1 MIGATPPGNG
11 RFAHVLVIE
20 DDLDI
25 REMYSFLL
33 EGEGIQIAKA
43 DHAQDG
49 LALAR
54 ELVPD
59 VILTDI
65 VMPGPLDVFTMTKLL
80 RSGERT
86 RHIPVIAVT
95 GYDPATV
102 HASGRFHRVLVKPIM
117 PDDLLDAVRAVL
129 ARSAALK
136 ARVARLQMR
145 MRAAERPPNV
155 A

>member
-1 MIGATPPGNG
+1 MIGATPHGNE
-11 RFAHVLVIE
+11 RFALVLVI
-20 DDLDI
+20 DDDHDT

-33 EGEGIQIAKA
+33 EGEGIRIAHA
-43 DHAQDG
+43 DHAQNG
-49 LALAR
+49 LGLAR

-59 VILTDI
+59 LILTDI
-65 VMPGPLDVFTMTKLL
+65 VMPGPLDAFTMTRLL

-86 RHIPVIAVT
+86 RHIPVIAAT

-102 HASGRFHRVLVKPIM
+102 HAGGRFHRVLHKPIM
-117 PDDLLDAVRAVL
+117 PEDLIDAVRAVL

-145 MRAAERPPNV
+145 MRATEHPPHV